1 MNEILEQ
8 PLLFNKL
15 MIDSISDGLFCID
28 KDLRCTFINAPAL
41 KMLGYTYEDCIGK
54 NIHSL
59 IHYKR
64 TNGALY
70 QEADCPICKTLIV
83 KEGFTSEDEIFWKSD
98 GNSIKVRYTSNPIID
113 NNGVI
118 GVVVLF
124 SDISEQKRKEDDIT
138 IIETVQE
145 ALINATTDLVW
156 AIDTAYKLIT
166 FNRSYSK
173 KILDLTGTPAK
184 KGDALT
190 QTEGHFID
198 EYLKRWETYYRRAF
212 NGEAFMINEQVYN
225 PVKRKMEYGL
235 ISLAPMY
242 DNKNELFGV
251 ACLSKDVTAETSDH
265 IALIESYNELEN
277 IFNQS
282 MDIICVIDKAGRFIK
297 ISKAC
302 EKIWGYKSEDLIG
315 RSYFDFVYHEDID
328 LTKRMSKVIM
338 DGKDV
343 TNFENRYVSKTGK
356 LVPIIWSARW
366 DKKIKLMFCVARDV
380 TDKKSVEKK
389 LIQSEA
395 FLEEAQHLAKM
406 GNWSF
411 DVKRDEI
418 TWSKELYNIFDIK
431 ITTKTHGS
439 FVDLIDEQDKQS
451 ARRNS
456 MHAQETGE
464 PFKIQYQITTPKGEK
479 KIIEEFG
486 YGEKDADGRVI
497 RLFGTAQDIT
507 ERKRAQEKI
516 REIAWIQSHL
526 VRAPVTRIIGLIS
539 LIKDK
544 HIDESEIEK
553 TLDYILLSALDL
565 DDIIKDIT
573 DKTKTID
580 K

>member
-8 PLLFNKL
+8 AQLFNKL
-15 MIDSISDGLFCID
+15 MIESISDGLFCID
-28 KDLRCTFINAPAL
+28 KDLSCTFINSSAL

-70 QEADCPICKTLIV
+70 PEADCPICKTLNV
-83 KEGFTSEDEIFWKSD
+83 KEGCASEDDIFWKSD
-98 GNSIKVRYTSNPIID
+98 GNSIKLRYTSNPIID
-113 NNGVI
+113 NSEVI

-138 IIETVQE
+138 IKETVQE
-145 ALINATTDLVW
+145 ALINATTDLIW
-156 AIDTAYKLIT
+156 AIDKEYKLISC
-166 FNRSYSK
+166 NHSYSK
-173 KILDLTGTPAK
+173 KILDLTGKPAK
-184 KGDALT
+184 KGDSGIED
-190 QTEGHFID
+190 QFID
-198 EYLKRWETYYRRAF
+198 EYVKRWETYYQRAF
-212 NGEAFMINEQVYN
+212 NGETFMVNEQVYN
-225 PVKRKMEYGL
+225 PVTKKMEYGL

-242 DNKNELFGV
+242 DNNKELFGV
-251 ACLSKDVTAETSDH
+251 ACLSKDVTEETSNH

-277 IFNQS
+277 IFNRS
-282 MDIICVIDKAGRFIK
+282 LDIICVIDEAGRFCK
-297 ISKAC
+297 ISNAC
-302 EKIWGYKSEDLIG
+302 EKIWGYKTEDLIG
-315 RSYFDFVYHEDID
+315 RSYFDFIYHEDID
-328 LTKRMSKVIM
+328 QTKRMSKAIM
-338 DGKDV
+338 NGKDV
-343 TNFENRYVSKTGK
+343 TNFENRHISKNGK

-366 DKKIKLMFCVARDV
+366 DKKIKLIFCIGRDAR
-380 TDKKSVEKK
+380 DKKSAEQK
-389 LIQSEA
+389 LIQSEV

-411 DVKRDEI
+411 DFKSDEV

-431 ITTKTHGS
+431 VSTKSYCS
-439 FVDLIDEQDKQS
+439 FIDLIDEHYKQS
-451 ARRNS
+451 VQYTSR
-456 MHAQETGE
+456 HAQETGE
-464 PFKIQYQITTPKGEK
+464 PFQMQYQITTSKGKK

-486 YGEKDADGRVI
+486 YGEKDADGNVV

-507 ERKRAQEKI
+507 ERKRVEEKF

-544 HIDESEIEK
+544 HIDESETEK

-565 DDIIKDIT
+565 DNIIKDIS
-573 DKTKTID
+573 DKTKKFD
-580 K
+580 Q